1 MHAPTISGHSVAKAH
16 YVRDHGRSLDQRA
29 HGAEGL
35 GLIPGRSCALLQREP
50 IVMWRYAGMADR
62 IVTIRWPT
70 PSAWVV
76 VASEDAVAGG
86 ARWAVA
92 AALAACTATKSTGQ
106 RSTSTSP
113 TATSSRPAS
122 GGGATSSSSS
132 AAPAPARV
140 TLLPASGTA
149 GVSPIAPISASV
161 SGGTL

>member
-1 MHAPTISGHSVAKAH
+1 MRAPTISGHSVAKAH

-29 HGAEGL
+29 HGSEGL

-92 AALAACTATKSTGQ
+92 AAVAVLALAACTATKSTGQ
-106 RSTSTSP
+106 R
-113 TATSSRPAS
+113 RPA
-122 GGGATSSSSS
+122 AQPLRHRR
-132 AAPAPARV
+132 A
-140 TLLPASGTA
+140 
-149 GVSPIAPISASV
+149 
-161 SGGTL
+161 